1 VKRTR
6 PLLLVLYAVFGGAL
20 GWVLQVALTAS
31 GAPAAIPPYSLAFAL
46 VVIGVLVVV
55 AARPVR
61 RAVRDRTRPRIDP
74 FYATRVVILAKAI
87 AIAGSVLFGA
97 GFGVLLFFLT
107 RPVIAGVGSIVACV
121 VTVVAAAVLLTC
133 GLVAEYMCSLPPD
146 DDNDRGDRSP
156 VTTTPH

>member
-1 VKRTR
+1 MKRTR
-6 PLLLVLYAVFGGAL
+6 PLLLVLYAVFGGAI
-20 GWVLQVALTAS
+20 GWMLQVVLTAS
-31 GAPAAIPPYSLAFAL
+31 GAAAAIPPYSLAFAL

-74 FYATRVVILAKAI
+74 FYATRVVILAKAV

-97 GFGVLLFFLT
+97 GLGLLVFFLT
-107 RPVIAGVGSIVACV
+107 RPVIPGVGSIVACV
-121 VTVVAAAVLLTC
+121 VTVVAAAVLLAC

-146 DDNDRGDRSP
+146 DNDKGDRSP

>member
-1 VKRTR
+1 MKRTR

-20 GWVLQVALTAS
+20 GWALQLVLTAS

-46 VVIGVLVVV
+46 AVIGVLVVV

-61 RAVRDRTRPRIDP
+61 RAVRDRTRPRVDP

-97 GFGVLLFFLT
+97 GLGLLLFFLT

-121 VTVVAAAVLLTC
+121 VTVIAAVVLLAC

-156 VTTTPH
+156 VTPTPH